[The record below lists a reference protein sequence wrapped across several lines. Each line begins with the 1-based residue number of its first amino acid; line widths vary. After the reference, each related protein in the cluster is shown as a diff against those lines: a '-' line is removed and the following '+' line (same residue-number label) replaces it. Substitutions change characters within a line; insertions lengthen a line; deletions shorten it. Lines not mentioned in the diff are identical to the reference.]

1 MKYFYS
7 YIGLMIIGTSVLHL
21 FVGLLYYHNL
31 LLELLNS
38 RVKDDSIAS
47 IPSETSFFL
56 WFEISAIALL
66 LVGVLVD
73 WLIRIMQLQLPLP
86 FCIGFVILGILATV
100 FAPKSGSWLI
110 LIQAAL
116 LLLGR

>member
-1 MKYFYS
+1 MRYFYS
-7 YIGLMIIGTSVLHL
+7 YIGLMIIGTSVLHMI
-21 FVGLLYYHNL
+21 VGLLYYHPL
-31 LLELLNS
+31 LLKLLNS

-47 IPSETSFFL
+47 IPSETSFFF

-66 LVGVLVD
+66 LIGVLVD
-73 WLIRIMQLQLPLP
+73 WIIRIMQLQLPFT
-86 FCIGFVILGILATV
+86 FCIGFIILGILATV

-110 LIQAAL
+110 LIQATI